1 MPKGIPD
8 QVHLGEVFVGNYPPP
23 PLVPV
28 QDSGV
33 LPTLVEQVV
42 VDSHGASAELN
53 GHKAEVNHLPAAASQ
68 TVLGRVHALTGPL
81 LLVECN
87 EQIHGR
93 RAPAVGPRKV

>member
-33 LPTLVEQVV
+33 LSALVEHIVV
-42 VDSHGASAELN
+42 NSHGASVETN
-53 GHKAEVNHLPAAASQ
+53 RYHPGVYHLPAAASQ
-68 TVLGRVHALTGPL
+68 TVLGRVHALAGAF
-81 LLVECN
+81 LLVERD
-87 EQIHGR
+87 EQVHRR
-93 RAPAVGPRKV
+93 RAAAVGSR